1 MVIDR
6 DVARGVLIDFATSL
20 VLAGGG
26 LFLLV
31 CLT

>member
-20 VLAGGG
+20 VLAGAGC
-26 LFLLV
+26 F
-31 CLT
+31 CWCA